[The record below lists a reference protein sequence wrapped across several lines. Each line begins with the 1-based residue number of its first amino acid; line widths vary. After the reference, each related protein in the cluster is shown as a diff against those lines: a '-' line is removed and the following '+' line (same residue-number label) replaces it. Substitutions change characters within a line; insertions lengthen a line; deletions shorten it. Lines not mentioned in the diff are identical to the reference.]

1 VRHCVIEAIQ
11 HAVEHANRWFVA
23 PQQRKPSVH
32 AVVSPQHGATDCT
45 GGGVG
50 ADSTHLAVG
59 QPTEGGRLQLT
70 NGGVTCLEC
79 V

>member
-1 VRHCVIEAIQ
+1 VIEAIQ
-11 HAVEHANRWFVA
+11 HAVEHADRRLVA
-23 PQQRKPSVH
+23 AQQREASIH
-32 AVVSPQHGATDCT
+32 AVVSPQDRATDCT

-59 QPTEGGRLQLT
+59 QPTEGGRLQLP
-70 NGGVTCLEC
+70 NRGVTCLEC